1 MWRGLPLAY
10 FNRGDLVSDRA
21 EQPLWDR
28 VIDATDNAKKKGALF
43 SMDNAPR
50 VMQDGPIKVSNLL
63 NVPILHRGHLAAS
76 YLQIMR

>member
-1 MWRGLPLAY
+1 MAFPLR
-10 FNRGDLVSDRA
+10 FSRGDLVPDCA
-21 EQPLWDR
+21 VQPLWDR

-63 NVPILHRGHLAAS
+63 NVPIIHRCGIFPRRPT
-76 YLQIMR
+76 YKC